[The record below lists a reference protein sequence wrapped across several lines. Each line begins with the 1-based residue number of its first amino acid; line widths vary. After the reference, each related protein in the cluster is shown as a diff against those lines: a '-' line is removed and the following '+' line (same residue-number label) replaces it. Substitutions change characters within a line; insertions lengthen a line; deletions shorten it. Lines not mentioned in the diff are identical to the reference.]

1 MELIPRLLFQISI
14 VGILRQHK
22 DPIIVTK
29 DKYVINL
36 LTKKTI
42 HNTFSKRF
50 ISFYKNVWAYCIFT
64 NNSNINIYIIYTLSV
79 SIYEQPQM

>member
-1 MELIPRLLFQISI
+1 MEFIPRLLFQFSI
-14 VGILRQHK
+14 VGILRKHN
-22 DPIIVTK
+22 DPIMVMK

-36 LTKKTI
+36 LTNKTI
-42 HNTFSKRF
+42 HTFSKRF

-79 SIYEQPQM
+79 SIYKQPQM

>member
-1 MELIPRLLFQISI
+1 MEFLPRLSFQFSI
-14 VGILRQHK
+14 VGILRKHN
-22 DPIIVTK
+22 DPIMVMK

-36 LTKKTI
+36 LTNKTI
-42 HNTFSKRF
+42 HTFSKRF

-79 SIYEQPQM
+79 SIYKQPQM

>member
-14 VGILRQHK
+14 VGILTKHK
-22 DPIIVTK
+22 DPIIVIK

-36 LTKKTI
+36 LTNKTI
-42 HNTFSKRF
+42 HTFSKRF

-79 SIYEQPQM
+79 SIYKQPQM